1 LLVGCFGSTELVL
14 GLGLLVLEVLEWG
27 AEGLALAVLVGD
39 GLFGDGDLDFDLLGL
54 VLKFLESEG

>member
-1 LLVGCFGSTELVL
+1 
-14 GLGLLVLEVLEWG
+14 
-27 AEGLALAVLVGD
+27 LAVLVGD